1 MRDEE
6 KFYGLMAQAE
16 EIQEHAVALQKMA
29 SEAIEA
35 HRKEMR
41 YRGLFWAICGAAIV
55 VVVGVLGC
63 LTEYGVAR
71 WVTADLE
78 AEAERL
84 RQEVAELEASATQLA
99 DKTWGLELVNFEDEG
114 TRGIILPKGTVFLRS
129 GPIRDGRTAVVITS
143 PRSPRRKPK

>member
-41 YRGLFWAICGAAIV
+41 YRGLFWAICGAAII
-55 VVVGVLGC
+55 VVVGVVVC
-63 LTEYGVAR
+63 YGLYYTTA
-71 WVTADLE
+71 WTTADLK

-99 DKTWGLELVNFEDEG
+99 DKTWGLTLEIHDDEG
-114 TRGIILPKGTVFLRS
+114 TRGIILPKGVAVVRTVNVLN
-129 GPIRDGRTAVVITS
+129 GQTAIVITS
-143 PRSPRRKPK
+143 PQSQRRKSK